1 MDSTA
6 LRPVLLA
13 ESAAFVVIT
22 GLTINLTPSNVV
34 IKTEKPPIVLFGT
47 RRRYSCLPCDINT
60 EQSIIRPFFNI

>member
-1 MDSTA
+1 MLPPAPINPQIKPINTPQKMDSTA

-47 RRRYSCLPCDINT
+47 REAI
-60 EQSIIRPFFNI
+60 